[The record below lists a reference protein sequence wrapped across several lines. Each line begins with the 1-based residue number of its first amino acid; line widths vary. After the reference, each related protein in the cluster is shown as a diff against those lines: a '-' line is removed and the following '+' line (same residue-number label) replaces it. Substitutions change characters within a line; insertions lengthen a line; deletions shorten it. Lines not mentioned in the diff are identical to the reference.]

1 VRLGGRSH
9 LIVLSTTLLLGL
21 AARPARAQSADTAL
35 ATELFNA
42 GRDLMRDGSYAAAC
56 PKLAESARLD
66 AKVGSFARLA
76 ECEEKLGKMVAARGY
91 WQQATN
97 LARAQG
103 DPRLAHVEAELARVD
118 KVVSKVDVL
127 LDGPTTQGVSL
138 RLDGVEV
145 GAAGVGVALP
155 VDGGSHTIV
164 VSAAGKKPFTTTVAT
179 VPDGA
184 VVPVHVPALEDAPV
198 VLPPPRVATPAA
210 APTPGTW
217 TPVRKVG
224 LATLGVGAAALA
236 VGGVFGILAKV
247 KLDASN
253 NDGCSGNTCPL
264 NGFDERTTARTD
276 GTLST
281 VFFIAGAAVAAA
293 GGSLLL
299 FAPSKKENPEATS
312 VGLGPASLLVK
323 GTF

>member
-1 VRLGGRSH
+1 VRLAWRSH
-9 LIVLSTTLLLGL
+9 LILLSTSLLLGL
-21 AARPARAQSADTAL
+21 ACPARAQSADTAL

-66 AKVGSFARLA
+66 AKVGTFARLA

-97 LARAQG
+97 LARAQR

-127 LDGPTTQGVSL
+127 LDGPTPQGVSL

-164 VSAAGKKPFTTTVAT
+164 VSAPGKRPFTTTVAT
-179 VPDGA
+179 VADGA
-184 VVPVHVPALEDAPV
+184 VVPVHVPAFEDAPV
-198 VLPPPRVATPAA
+198 VLAPPLAATPAA
-210 APTPGTW
+210 APTRSYW

-224 LATLGVGAAALA
+224 LATLGVGAAVLA

-264 NGFDERTTARTD
+264 NAFDERNTARTD

-293 GGSLLL
+293 GGGLLV
-299 FAPSKKENPEATS
+299 FAPGAKEHPEAMS
-312 VGLGPASLLVK
+312 VGLGPASLWMK